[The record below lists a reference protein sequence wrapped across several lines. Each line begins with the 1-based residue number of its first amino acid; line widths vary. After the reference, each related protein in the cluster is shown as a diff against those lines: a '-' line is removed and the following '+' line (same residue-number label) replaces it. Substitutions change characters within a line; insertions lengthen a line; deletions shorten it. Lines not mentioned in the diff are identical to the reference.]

1 MKKTTTTTTTATAT
15 ATANEYRNRYGLT
28 AFQYGEKITADI
40 GKLYLTA
47 VNCAI
52 SATRIKRDLTHNDT
66 IASWLDDVD
75 SALKYAWNNID
86 SNGEIHLFDSNRR
99 QDVEDA
105 ISDCL
110 SALLTYDGEIYTQ
123 EIYKKVRNCYDKRL
137 NDLTR
142 TADSILTESLEKVV
156 EDRRED
162 EILPTATAVNFRNK
176 ELLKA
181 IKSCDLDEITIY
193 ILTEIANGR
202 PQTAIAEDLHI
213 SNVAV
218 HKRYK
223 KALESIRTA
232 IDADSVRVA
241 VNGRIYR

>member
-15 ATANEYRNRYGLT
+15 AKEYCNRYGLT
-28 AFQYGEKITADI
+28 AYQYGEKITADV

-66 IASWLDDVD
+66 IANWLDDVD

-86 SNGEIHLFDSNRR
+86 SNGKIHLFDSNRR
-99 QDVEDA
+99 QDAEDA

-110 SALLTYDGEIYTQ
+110 CALLTYDGEIYTQ
-123 EIYKKVRNCYDKRL
+123 DIYKQVRNCYSRKLDDKC
-137 NDLTR
+137 R

-156 EDRRED
+156 DDRRED

-193 ILTEIANGR
+193 VLTEIANGR
-202 PQTAIAEDLHI
+202 PQQAIAEDLHI
-213 SNVAV
+213 SQPAVA
-218 HKRYK
+218 KRWR
-223 KALESIRTA
+223 KALDAIRTA
-232 IDADSVRVA
+232 INADGVRVA